1 MNQLQMKLAH
11 SEKSTQAVSD
21 TLSEKQKEV
30 SLLFIYDIKKRKE
43 GGRILQSLWSNCN
56 INE

>member
-30 SLLFIYDIKKRKE
+30 SLLFIYHIKKRKD
-43 GGRILQSLWSNCN
+43 GGGILQSL
-56 INE
+56 